1 MVSDPTNG
9 SGNPAPPP
17 VKLPASHL
25 AKENLIPI
33 PKEWKES
40 STRDGKCH
48 RVDVSNTHLRR
59 SIERVRADLSA
70 DHGQALYRPPPGVT
84 HQTSEGWLL
93 HARVQAM
100 HKTSHHNCKGRDGIG
115 LTAGCKVLRVERIE
129 NMLLWKQYCA
139 GPAALEPQPCYH
151 ERRGPRLT
159 VIGLAMTVG
168 VGCAWPV
175 WVACLREPLS
185 ARLSDEC
192 ACGQGIGSARSSTR
206 TTPTRSG
213 SGHSRPSRRSWRTRG

>member
-1 MVSDPTNG
+1 MMNAGGGQGLVSDPTNG

-70 DHGQALYRPPPGVT
+70 DNNGRHLYTPVHTKRLRA
-84 HQTSEGWLL
+84 GWCV
-93 HARVQAM
+93 HACRRCTRRRITTARVA
-100 HKTSHHNCKGRDGIG
+100 
-115 LTAGCKVLRVERIE
+115 TA
-129 NMLLWKQYCA
+129 
-139 GPAALEPQPCYH
+139 
-151 ERRGPRLT
+151 
-159 VIGLAMTVG
+159 
-168 VGCAWPV
+168 
-175 WVACLREPLS
+175 
-185 ARLSDEC
+185 
-192 ACGQGIGSARSSTR
+192 
-206 TTPTRSG
+206 SG
-213 SGHSRPSRRSWRTRG
+213 